1 MRKSGP
7 NLGLDRWTILS
18 PSRALGATSVSAM
31 KPVAGGSN
39 WFKLGSCVKRKS
51 MTRER
56 WIGWPF
62 WRTD

>member
-1 MRKSGP
+1 
-7 NLGLDRWTILS
+7 
-18 PSRALGATSVSAM
+18 M